1 MATKPTI
8 PVNKKIPVATKQVP
22 AKKPAPAK
30 PALKAVA
37 KASVPVKKPA
47 GVSTKQAIVDHVKAR
62 YIGTQVGEAIKS
74 GNQTKVDAANKLLK
88 ANNIVLKVVPVKKA
102 APPAA
107 VKKIVETAKK
117 FEPVKKV
124 AAVQGIKPVQGAKA
138 TAPVK
143 NTLKSAKPVVASVTL
158 TKGEA
163 KKFYAAKTTADKTAV
178 AVKAMLKDSKIP
190 AAAKKAVV
198 ATVVKT
204 AVARPSTKAVP
215 VKKVE
220 PAKKPTKAVKTKP
233 VTAATPKST
242 PAAAPIPTTQS
253 QSQAGSLAPSSFLPK
268 PEVNKFLAAIPE
280 NPYVKAAPEPTA
292 PQLKLPP
299 EMTTEKALEREKFLR
314 NTFRSMTA
322 TSRIST

>member
-1 MATKPTI
+1 MATKPAI

-30 PALKAVA
+30 PAVKAVA

-74 GNQTKVDAANKLLK
+74 GSQTKVDAANKLLK

-107 VKKIVETAKK
+107 AKKIVETAKK

-124 AAVQGIKPVQGAKA
+124 AAVQGIKPIQGAKA

-143 NTLKSAKPVVASVTL
+143 NALKSAKPVVASVTL

-163 KKFYAAKTTADKTAV
+163 KKFYAAKTTAGKTAV
-178 AVKAMLKDSKIP
+178 AAKAMLKDSKIP
-190 AAAKKAVV
+190 AAAKKTVV
-198 ATVVKT
+198 AAVVKT
-204 AVARPSTKAVP
+204 AVARPSVKAVP
-215 VKKVE
+215 AKKVE

-253 QSQAGSLAPSSFLPK
+253 PSQVGSLAPSSFLPK
-268 PEVNKFLAAIPE
+268 PEVNQFLAAVPE
-280 NPYVKAAPEPTA
+280 NPYIKNAPP
-292 PQLKLPP
+292 PVSPLSNLPP
-299 EMTTEKALEREKFLR
+299 QMSAEKALEREKFLR
-314 NTFRSMTA
+314 GTFRAMVA
-322 TSRIST
+322 TTPIGS